1 MKNLIIGSIAGVV
14 IGAGTMFGLAHIP
27 SVNAVIG
34 KDTNTNIEDSEKVQQ
49 LETEN
54 SQLKLNISA
63 VTDNLTK
70 AQNQLVEK
78 DNLITAKQEEIKQLQ
93 ADKQSLQIQLEQA
106 LSNNGN
112 NGSDNTSTDN
122 SELVTNLQNQLE
134 EKTNALSIAYAEIE
148 QLRIDKE
155 SLNTRIIEL
164 ESTLT
169 QLEEELAQYKTLGD
183 IDIYNVQSFNGTWYK
198 DGKFVDYFKIDNGVV
213 IHNANEDT
221 GAVQNLSNQ
230 MYFFMNTN
238 GGLKVN
244 LSSDGNSFT
253 TEDGSIYK
261 KFYINT
267 TETVVANIGDIVG
280 VYSYDNKKLT
290 LNGDNTLSLIDG
302 DDTYYGAFTVSAI
315 SKNVGGNIHT
325 TNYISANINL
335 SDTQIQVEY
344 EIVTGSLEL
353 QDKTNNNVYSLIESN
368 AEPVLLG
375 TRVSGYSVIIETD
388 GFITIKPGQSVDLI
402 LNMSASRYSNS
413 IEKTSLTVN
422 GITKSWSNSSS
433 DYVFKLVNNSDKI
446 ICSNTFELTM
456 CGNSS
461 ASTVLTGIL
470 SFGGRNVS
478 IKSYTKTA
486 NYPNLSFS
494 TYFLSLIDSDS
505 STTSY
510 ITCDYIN
517 DYIDGSYTSDEVSF
531 NIQDGIAEILDDTAT
546 NINCLT
552 TAKTDG
558 YDIYQ
563 TTTITYTTTTLVDG
577 VETTVNNTIVVEYK
591 NDLALT
597 CKLNNELIAIS
608 RN

>member
-14 IGAGTMFGLAHIP
+14 IGAGTMFGLANIP

-34 KDTNTNIEDSEKVQQ
+34 KDSNTSVEENEKVQQ

-112 NGSDNTSTDN
+112 NGSDNTTTDN
-122 SELVTNLQNQLE
+122 SELVTSLQNQLE
-134 EKTNALSIAYAEIE
+134 EKTNALNIANAELE
-148 QLRIDKE
+148 QLKVDKTT
-155 SLNTRIIEL
+155 LTTRVTEL
-164 ESTLT
+164 ETRLV

-183 IDIYNVQSFNGTWYK
+183 IDIYNIESFNGTWYQDGEFK
-198 DGKFVDYFKIDNGVV
+198 DYYIIDNGV
-213 IHNANEDT
+213 ITHNANEDT

-230 MYFFMNTN
+230 MYFFMNT

-267 TETVVANIGDIVG
+267 TETVVADMGDIVG
-280 VYSYDNKKLT
+280 VYSYDNKTLT
-290 LNGDNTLSLIDG
+290 LNGDNTLSLVNG

-353 QDKTNNNVYSLIESN
+353 QDKTNNNVYFLIESN
-368 AEPVLLG
+368 SEPVLIG
-375 TRVSGYSVIIETD
+375 TRVAGYSVIIETA
-388 GFITIKPGQSVDLI
+388 GFITIMPGQSVDLI
-402 LNMSASRYSNS
+402 LNMSAYNYSNS
-413 IEKTSLTVN
+413 IQKTSLNVN
-422 GITKSWSNSSS
+422 GIDKTWSISNTSYKYS
-433 DYVFKLVNNSDKI
+433 LVNNTNEV

-597 CKLNNELIAIS
+597 CKLNNELITIS
-608 RN
+608 KN